1 MPRHNFIIMSFIL
14 WASIVLKLDLANW
27 LNHIIFPSAGVF
39 RMANQNNAP
48 NQTKNVTIPDD
59 KNLMGITQYLK
70 DAQTGHKRSIPPL
83 DQFNPKHCGAMDLKV
98 KANGEWW
105 HEGQLIKRQALIDL
119 FSTVLWKEDGKFYLK
134 TPVEKIEI
142 EVEDEPLFVNQV
154 DRVEIEGK
162 SYIQLST
169 TTQDV
174 VIVDQEH
181 PVFMREYSG
190 ELRPY
195 VYVRFGINALIQRSA
210 FFHLIEMGELLEN
223 DKNETILSLQSG
235 DFHLQLG
242 T

>member
-210 FFHLIEMGELLEN
+210 FFHLIEMGQLLEN

>member
-48 NQTKNVTIPDD
+48 NQTKNVTILDN

-119 FSTVLWKEDGKFYLK
+119 FSTVLWKEDDKFYLK

-154 DRVEIEGK
+154 DQVEIEGK
-162 SYIQLST
+162 TYIQLTT